1 LPIVAAPRLGGLLF
15 VDRRGN
21 RIAQPVP
28 IDEMRR
34 LNATLL
40 LFVFTVSVV
49 APALVSVPL
58 AAKTRSMK
66 SRITK
71 APAPKARHAGARLPK
86 PAPHPGQVKTV
97 EVPNPDPNPNRV
109 AIPMQGAR
117 PPLMD
122 FVSVLNPL
130 LEYALSAGD
139 EVNLKTAISAS
150 NEGDA
155 RGALAAMARIN
166 DDAARKLATWYIY
179 RSVGGSAE
187 LIESFRAANPD
198 WPALGELRARA
209 EATLFLKDAAEQT
222 KAFFATSPPMTGAG
236 KAALASALMKEGND
250 AAAKPLVAS
259 AWRDHNLSES
269 VEKKILDRFGTMLT
283 SEDHHARID
292 RLLYKDDP
300 GVANTALR
308 VAKLLSSDEQQKV
321 NARIAILKRD
331 DDAGSL
337 FDALPESTTAG
348 DVGLLFNRIQWLRRN
363 HRDQEAWKLLLSA
376 PNDPDKLLD
385 VENWWIE
392 RRLNCRAALNAGQSR
407 IAYEIAVKHG
417 LISGD
422 AYVEAEFLAGWI
434 ALRFLNEPNYAL
446 GHFLVAR
453 IKAKSSK
460 SIALTEYWLGRTRAA
475 LGDSG
480 SAANNFRVAA
490 LYPQYFYGQLARQV
504 FDEQPTLVLPS
515 EAPSPTDIQRF
526 LANDAV
532 RAIAVARAVELD
544 QVTSQFFLALARQ
557 LKNPGEIVLLAEL
570 AKTTGKPKI
579 ALTLAKIAFN
589 RDMPVGEYALPLG
602 VLPEFKTL
610 LDEHVDPALVH
621 ALSRQESEFKA
632 EAKSPVGATGLMQ
645 LMPPTA
651 RVVAKQ
657 YDVKYDAAQLT
668 KPVYNIQLGEAFLG
682 DLIHSYSGSYLLALA
697 AYNAGGGRVQDWTK
711 QFGDPRNPDV
721 DPIDWIERIPFT
733 ETRNYVKKIME
744 TLQLYRS
751 RLAGGVPLQL
761 VQDLNRGRAS
771 KPSVPT
777 AKDVQAR
784 SD

>member
-1 LPIVAAPRLGGLLF
+1 
-15 VDRRGN
+15 
-21 RIAQPVP
+21 
-28 IDEMRR
+28 MRR

-40 LFVFTVSVV
+40 LFVFTATVV
-49 APALVSVPL
+49 APALVPAPI

-66 SRITK
+66 PRMTK
-71 APAPKARHAGARLPK
+71 APTAKVRHARGRLVK
-86 PAPHPGQVKTV
+86 PAPHRRQVKTV
-97 EVPNPDPNPNRV
+97 EVPYPDANPNRV

-139 EVNLKTAISAS
+139 EANLRTAISAS
-150 NEGDA
+150 DKGDA
-155 RGALAAMARIN
+155 HGAFAATARID
-166 DDAARKLATWYIY
+166 DDAARKFATWYIY
-179 RSVGGSAE
+179 RSGGGSAE
-187 LIESFRAANPD
+187 LIEAFRTANQD
-198 WPALGELRARA
+198 WPALEELRGRA
-209 EATLFLKDAAEQT
+209 EATLFLDDAVEQT
-222 KAFFATSPPMTGAG
+222 KTFFATSPPMTGIG
-236 KAALASALMKEGND
+236 KAALASALIKEGND
-250 AAAKPLVAS
+250 AAAKLLIAS
-259 AWRDHNLSES
+259 AWRDHKLSEP

-300 GVANTALR
+300 GVADTVLR
-308 VAKLLSSDEQQKV
+308 VAKLLPPDEQQKV
-321 NARIAILKRD
+321 SARIAILKRND
-331 DDAGSL
+331 GAGSL
-337 FDALPESTTAG
+337 LDALPESTTAG

-363 HRDQEAWKLLLSA
+363 HRDEEAWKLLLSA
-376 PNDPDKLLD
+376 PSDPDKLLD
-385 VENWWIE
+385 AESWWIE

-407 IAYEIAVKHG
+407 IAYEIAVTHG
-417 LISGD
+417 LTSGE
-422 AYVEAEFLAGWI
+422 AYVEAEFLVGWI
-434 ALRFLNEPNYAL
+434 ALRFLNEPNTAL
-446 GHFLVAR
+446 GHFLAAR
-453 IKAKSSK
+453 IKARSSK
-460 SIALTEYWLGRTRAA
+460 TIALTEYWLGRTRAA

-480 SAANNFRVAA
+480 SAANDFRVAA

-504 FDEQPTLVLPS
+504 FDERPTLALPT
-515 EAPSPTDIQRF
+515 EAPSPADIQRF

-532 RAIAVARAVELD
+532 RAIAVAHAVEMD
-544 QVTSQFFLALARQ
+544 QVTPQFFLTQARQ
-557 LKNPGEIVLLAEL
+557 LKSPGEIVLLAEL
-570 AKTTGKPKI
+570 AKATGKPKL

-602 VLPEFKTL
+602 VLPEFNSL
-610 LDEHVDPALVH
+610 LAEHVDPALVH

-632 EAKSPVGATGLMQ
+632 DAKSSVGATGLMQ

-651 RVVAKQ
+651 RVVCKQ
-657 YDVKYDAAQLT
+657 YNVKYEAAQLT

-697 AYNAGGGRVQDWTK
+697 AYNAGGGRVQEWTK

-751 RLAGGVPLQL
+751 RLGDDAALQL
-761 VQDLNRGRAS
+761 VQDLNRGRVS
-771 KPSVPT
+771 KFSVPT
-777 AKDVQAR
+777 AKEVQAR

>member
-1 LPIVAAPRLGGLLF
+1 
-15 VDRRGN
+15 
-21 RIAQPVP
+21 
-28 IDEMRR
+28 M
-34 LNATLL
+34 
-40 LFVFTVSVV
+40 
-49 APALVSVPL
+49 PAPL
-58 AAKTRSMK
+58 AAKTRSIK

-71 APAPKARHAGARLPK
+71 APTTEARHARARLAK
-86 PAPHPGQVKTV
+86 PAPQVGQVKTV
-97 EVPNPDPNPNRV
+97 EVPYPDPNPNRV

-139 EVNLKTAISAS
+139 EANLKTAISACDK
-150 NEGDA
+150 GDA
-155 RGALAAMARIN
+155 HSALAATAKVN
-166 DDAARKLATWYIY
+166 DNAARKLATWYIY
-179 RSVGGSAE
+179 RSGGGSAE
-187 LIESFRAANPD
+187 LIESFRTANPD
-198 WPALGELRARA
+198 WPALEELRKRA
-209 EATLFLKDAAEQT
+209 EAILFLNDAGEQT
-222 KAFFATSPPMTGAG
+222 KAFFATSQPMTGVG

-250 AAAKPLVAS
+250 AAAKLLIAS
-259 AWRDHNLSES
+259 AWRNHKLSEP
-269 VEKKILDRFGTMLT
+269 VEKKILDRFGTMLS
-283 SEDHHARID
+283 SEDHHARIYARID

-300 GVANTALR
+300 EVANTALR
-308 VAKLLSSDEQQKV
+308 VAKLLSADEQQKV

-337 FDALPESTTAG
+337 LDALPESTTAG

-363 HRDQEAWKLLLSA
+363 QRDEEAWKLLLSA
-376 PNDPDKLLD
+376 PGDPDKLLD

-392 RRLNCRAALNAGQSR
+392 RRLNCRAALNSGQSR

-417 LISGD
+417 LISGE

-446 GHFLVAR
+446 GHFLAAR

-460 SIALTEYWLGRTRAA
+460 TIALTEYWLGRTRVA
-475 LGDSG
+475 LGDNS

-490 LYPQYFYGQLARQV
+490 LYPQYFYGQLARQA
-504 FDEQPTLVLPS
+504 FDERPTLVVPT
-515 EAPSPTDIQRF
+515 EVPSPTDIQRF

-532 RAIAVARAVELD
+532 RAIAVARAAEMD
-544 QVTSQFFLALARQ
+544 QVTLQFFLALARQ
-557 LKNPGEIVLLAEL
+557 LKSPGEIVLLAEL
-570 AKTTGKPKI
+570 AKTTGKPQL

-589 RDMPVGEYALPLG
+589 RDLPVGEYALPLG
-602 VLPEFKTL
+602 VLPEFKSL
-610 LDEHVDPALVH
+610 LDDHVDPALVH

-632 EAKSPVGATGLMQ
+632 DAKSPVGATGLMQ

-657 YDVKYDAAQLT
+657 YNLKYEAAQLT

-682 DLIHSYSGSYLLALA
+682 DLIRSYSGSYLLALA
-697 AYNAGGGRVQDWTK
+697 AYNAGGGRVQEWTK
-711 QFGDPRNPDV
+711 QFGDPRDLGV

-733 ETRNYVKKIME
+733 ETRDYVKKITE

-751 RLAGGVPLQL
+751 RLAGDAALQL

-771 KPSVPT
+771 KFSVP
-777 AKDVQAR
+777 AKEVQAR

>member
-1 LPIVAAPRLGGLLF
+1 
-15 VDRRGN
+15 
-21 RIAQPVP
+21 
-28 IDEMRR
+28 MRR

-40 LFVFTVSVV
+40 LFVFTASVV
-49 APALVSVPL
+49 AGLVPAPL
-58 AAKTRSMK
+58 AAKTRSIK

-71 APAPKARHAGARLPK
+71 APTTEARHARARLAK
-86 PAPHPGQVKTV
+86 PAPQSGQVKTV
-97 EVPNPDPNPNRV
+97 EVPYPDPNPNRV

-122 FVSVLNPL
+122 FISVLNPL

-139 EVNLKTAISAS
+139 EANLKTAISACDK
-150 NEGDA
+150 GDA
-155 RGALAAMARIN
+155 HSALAATSKIN
-166 DDAARKLATWYIY
+166 DNAARKLATWYIY
-179 RSVGGSAE
+179 RSGGESAE
-187 LIESFRAANPD
+187 LIESFRTANPD
-198 WPALGELRARA
+198 WPALDELRKRA
-209 EATLFLKDAAEQT
+209 EATLFLNDAAEQT
-222 KAFFATSPPMTGAG
+222 KAFFATSQPMTGVG

-250 AAAKPLVAS
+250 AAAKLLIAS
-259 AWRDHNLSES
+259 AWRGHKLSEP

-283 SEDHHARID
+283 SEDHHARIYARID
-292 RLLYKDDP
+292 RLFYKDDP
-300 GVANTALR
+300 EVANTALR
-308 VAKLLSSDEQQKV
+308 VAKLLSADEQQKV

-337 FDALPESTTAG
+337 LDALPESTTAG

-363 HRDQEAWKLLLSA
+363 QRDEEAWKLLLSA
-376 PNDPDKLLD
+376 PSDPDKLLD

-392 RRLNCRAALNAGQSR
+392 RRLNCRAALNSGQSR

-417 LISGD
+417 LISGE

-446 GHFLVAR
+446 GHFLAAR

-460 SIALTEYWLGRTRAA
+460 TIALTEYWLGRTRAA
-475 LGDSG
+475 LGDNG

-490 LYPQYFYGQLARQV
+490 LYPQYFYGQLARQA
-504 FDEQPTLVLPS
+504 FDERPTLVVPT
-515 EAPSPTDIQRF
+515 EVPSPTDIQRF

-532 RAIAVARAVELD
+532 RAIAVARAAEMD
-544 QVTSQFFLALARQ
+544 QVTLQFFLALARQ
-557 LKNPGEIVLLAEL
+557 LKSPGEIVLLAEL
-570 AKTTGKPKI
+570 AKTTGKPQL
-579 ALTLAKIAFN
+579 ALTVAKIAFN
-589 RDMPVGEYALPLG
+589 RDLPVGEYALPLG
-602 VLPEFKTL
+602 VLPEFKSL
-610 LDEHVDPALVH
+610 LDDHVDPALVH

-632 EAKSPVGATGLMQ
+632 DAKSPVGATGLMQ

-651 RVVAKQ
+651 RVIAKQ
-657 YDVKYDAAQLT
+657 YNLKYEAAQLT

-682 DLIHSYSGSYLLALA
+682 DLIRSYSGSYLLALA
-697 AYNAGGGRVQDWTK
+697 AYNAGGGRVQEWTK
-711 QFGDPRNPDV
+711 QFGDPRNPGV

-733 ETRNYVKKIME
+733 ETRNYVKKITE

-751 RLAGGVPLQL
+751 RLAGDAALQL

-771 KPSVPT
+771 KFSVPT
-777 AKDVQAR
+777 AKEVQAR